1 MMAQSIK
8 PISRFQTDFN
18 CINILRQDFL
28 SVKTICVSYLFFF
41 TIWEMC
47 AKDLSVR
54 FKTNLKMALAV
65 KPMSRLQKWV
75 FAKQ

>member
-1 MMAQSIK
+1 MMALSIK

-28 SVKTICVSYLFFF
+28 SVKTICVSFFF
-41 TIWEMC
+41 FFHHLGNVC
-47 AKDLSVR
+47 KRSVC
-54 FKTNLKMALAV
+54 FKTNFKMALAV